1 MSKKLFNMSKKLFN
15 MIFIGPPGGGKGT
28 EIQLLQQL
36 DYFKVSTGDL
46 LRDEVEKGT
55 ELGKSIKADMDSGK
69 LIKDSIVT
77 KLLDNKIKERNY
89 GLIFDGYPRNVE
101 QAKTLDSILEKNNI
115 KLDVVFHLQTS
126 DKVIIDRIVG
136 RYICKK
142 CGASYNKNGVQPK
155 KSGVCDVCDSK
166 EFKVRDDDKIEV
178 VEKRLKEYH
187 QVEKELLDYYNK
199 KNLVHVISGEAGDQQ
214 LTHDEVLEVFNKLSK
229 ESVTTQIRH
238 ELKGSGKLI
247 YLYNSNGKLLV
258 TDSSKSSSRK
268 KLLKSNYS
276 GDLYRLSITFH
287 SGKKDGQGGQIA
299 VHCRTFNVDDG
310 LIHKVHGNK
319 NGIVWF
325 DKKWLKTE
333 KKWNEEW
340 LKKIVKKLMGKHK
353 FDSDTYVFP
362 L

>member
-1 MSKKLFNMSKKLFN
+1 MSKKLFN

-28 EIQLLQQL
+28 EIQLLQQM

-55 ELGKSIKADMDSGK
+55 ELGKSIKADMNAGK
-69 LIKDSIVT
+69 LIADSIVT
-77 KLLDNKIKERNY
+77 KLLDNKIKQRNY

-101 QAKTLDSILEKNNI
+101 QAQTLDSILEENNI

-126 DKVIIDRIVG
+126 DKVIINRIVG

-155 KSGVCDVCDSK
+155 VQGVCDVCGSK

-187 QVEKELLDYYNK
+187 EVEKELLDYYHK
-199 KNLVHVISGEAGDQQ
+199 KNLVHVVSGEEGDQQ
-214 LTHDEVLEVFNKLSK
+214 LTHDEVLEVFEKLKSK
-229 ESVTTQIRH
+229 TVSESLTTQIRDD
-238 ELKGSGKLI
+238 LKGAGKLI
-247 YLYNSNGKLLV
+247 YLYNSKGKLLV

-268 KLLKSNYS
+268 KLLKTNYS
-276 GDLYRLSITFH
+276 GDVYRLSLTFH
-287 SGKKDGQGGQIA
+287 SGKKQNQGGKIA

-310 LIHKVHGNK
+310 TINKVHGNK
-319 NGIVWF
+319 NGVVWF
-325 DKKWLKTE
+325 DKNLLKTE
-333 KKWNEEW
+333 KRWDEAW
-340 LKKIVKKLMGKHK
+340 LKSIVKKLRGNHE
-353 FDSDTYVFP
+353 FNSDTYVFP

>member
-1 MSKKLFNMSKKLFN
+1 MSKKLFN

-28 EIQLLQQL
+28 EIQLLQQM

-55 ELGKSIKADMDSGK
+55 ELGKSIKADMDAGK

-101 QAKTLDSILEKNNI
+101 QAKTLDSILEENNI

-126 DKVIIDRIVG
+126 DKVIINRIVG

-155 KSGVCDVCDSK
+155 VAGVCDVCGGT

-178 VEKRLKEYH
+178 VQKRLKEYH
-187 QVEKELLDYYNK
+187 EVEKELLDYYYN
-199 KNLVHVISGEAGDQQ
+199 KNLVEVISGEEGDQE
-214 LTHDEVLEVFNKLSK
+214 LTHNEVLEVFKKLSG
-229 ESVTTQIRH
+229 SITTQIRD
-238 ELKGSGKLI
+238 ELKGAGKLI
-247 YLYNSNGKLLV
+247 YLYDNKGKLLL
-258 TDSSKSSSRK
+258 TDTSKSSSRK
-268 KLLKSNYS
+268 KLLKTKYS
-276 GDLYRLSITFH
+276 GDLYRLSLTFH
-287 SGKKDGQGGQIA
+287 SGKKADQGGQIA

-310 LIHKVHGNK
+310 LISKVHGNK

-325 DKKWLKTE
+325 DKKLLKTE
-333 KKWNEEW
+333 KKWNESW
-340 LKKIVKKLMGKHK
+340 LNKIVKKLRGNHE
-353 FDSDTYVFP
+353 FDSETYVFP